1 MRALTLLI
9 ISGLALTLTAPAPA
23 QAQELNRGTQ
33 RLELLGAAAPA
44 CVAGSARAGRQVNAT
59 YQDGGPS
66 NGSVVIPVLVDPTTA
81 ATQGSSIQLN
91 LPVVCNTSHTINVRS
106 YNGGLLRDGANG
118 NRNTGG
124 FSQFQGYDVLVAW
137 QSATARLGGD
147 GSTASLAYGQP
158 AKGDLVI
165 DIAVPKGTQPLV
177 AGTYRDA
184 VVVEIRPSN

>member
-1 MRALTLLI
+1 MRAVSLLI
-9 ISGLALTLTAPAPA
+9 VSGLFAAVPA

-44 CVAGSARAGRQVNAT
+44 CVAGSARPGRQVNAT

-66 NGSVVIPVLVDPTTA
+66 GGTIVIPILVDPTTA
-81 ATQGSSIQLN
+81 ATQGSAIQLN
-91 LPVVCNTSHTINVRS
+91 LPVVCNTSHHISVRS
-106 YNGGLLRDGANG
+106 YNGGLLRDGAGAGG

-137 QSATARLGGD
+137 QNATARIGGN
-147 GSTASLAYGQP
+147 GSTAALAYGQP
-158 AKGDLVI
+158 AKGDLI
-165 DIAVPKGTQPLV
+165 LDIAIPKGTQPLV